1 MNMTNDYNL
10 WNEFRKVWS
19 IERVRK
25 MTLPEYTNCGKKD
38 TFTYWIES
46 KLDKLGSIWG
56 GSAFKFGIYSR
67 NDKGQKENIGGRM
80 YSDNYGWMRKYGE
93 TEKAAFENVKLK
105 ILETID
111 AVQRNELELI
121 DQVDLGT
128 AYKWKIAF
136 HYQNSLD
143 QPNCLNTFNRR
154 MLEAASKC
162 APGTPVSTMQR
173 KLISEWDGKDFLQY
187 SKSVWEVYSKNVP
200 STPEQILEAEVYSEK
215 EEPCETA
222 ASSNEHTEI
231 QYLLLRLGNDLG
243 FKVWVAKNDK
253 NKQHN
258 GDSFSAIPNIVTE
271 LPLQFDSQVN
281 KTIKLIDVLWLNKR
295 NSIEAAFEI
304 ESTTSIYS
312 GLLRMSDLI
321 AMQPNLNI
329 SLYLVAPDSRRDKV
343 MAEINRPTFSR
354 REPPLSEMCRF
365 ISFSKIKEEL
375 PKIKTIIKYIKPEYL
390 YEISESCEF
399 DNM

>member
-1 MNMTNDYNL
+1 MAL
-10 WNEFRKVWS
+10 S
-19 IERVRK
+19 
-25 MTLPEYTNCGKKD
+25 EYTNCGKKD
-38 TFTYWIES
+38 TFIYWIES
-46 KLDKLGSIWG
+46 KLDILGSIWG

-67 NDKGQKENIGGRM
+67 NDKEQKENVGGRM
-80 YSDNYGWMRKYGE
+80 YSDDYGWMRKYGE

-111 AVQRNELELI
+111 AIQRNELERI

-143 QPNCLNTFNRR
+143 QPNCINTFSRR
-154 MLEAASKC
+154 MLEVASKC
-162 APGTPVSTMQR
+162 APGTPISTMQR
-173 KLISEWDGKDFLQY
+173 KLISEWDGKGFLQY
-187 SKSVWEVYSKNVP
+187 SKSLWDTYSKNVP

-215 EEPCETA
+215 EEPCETV

-258 GDSFSAIPNIVTE
+258 GGSFSEIPNIITE
-271 LPLQFDSQVN
+271 LPLQFDSQTN
-281 KTIKLIDVLWLNKR
+281 KTIKLIDVLWLKG

-354 REPPLSEMCRF
+354 MSQPLSEICRF

-375 PKIKTIIKYIKPEYL
+375 PKIKSIIKYIKPEYL
-390 YEISESCEF
+390 AEISESCEF
-399 DNM
+399 DNI